1 MIRLWERSAEEFQQ
15 LPGLLTFAVLGK
27 TKTEQGLA
35 VYAQLD
41 KNQYIDVIQV
51 TDKQFNAITIQRQR
65 FHGDWNYQISSRKAA

>member
-1 MIRLWERSAEEFQQ
+1 MTVSQ
-15 LPGLLTFAVLGK
+15 
-27 TKTEQGLA
+27 TEQGLA

-41 KNQYIDVIQV
+41 KNQYRNVIQV